1 MICNEGQ
8 DGKYKKCTAAATV
21 LYSLDKISP
30 LQGRWPTAATV
41 NGSMILP
48 RSRLE
53 RMTLCY
59 CKQTY
64 SNNMTEL
71 QQASNEGLGG
81 APVAHGSLW
90 LKKSPQKHFEA
101 NPWFQFRARMTM
113 LISLMVSLTIVPDYL
128 QCHSRSIRLSP
139 SSRMT
144 AMTGLPD

>member
-8 DGKYKKCTAAATV
+8 DGKYKKCTAAASDSILWTR
-21 LYSLDKISP
+21 S
-30 LQGRWPTAATV
+30 QRCRARWPTAATV
-41 NGSMILP
+41 NGTMILP

-53 RMTLCY
+53 RMSLWY

-64 SNNMTEL
+64 SNNTTEL

-90 LKKSPQKHFEA
+90 LKKSPQRHFEA

-113 LISLMVSLTIVPDYL
+113 LIILMVSLTIVSDYL

-144 AMTGLPD
+144 AMTSLPD